1 MIMQIDN
8 IIDTF
13 TKLAQSEQR
22 EVDYQNSQV
31 IFLTDL
37 STDIE
42 NEQISARAKKYIW
55 EKYRD
60 QLTKY
65 NYQKYLE
72 VLKTDLAV
80 AQASLKIENKKLER
94 YKRICFALE
103 YRQII
108 GEVLLDFALKTLAQL
123 GIHGPALIEASER
136 LKIHNTNVLIYRK
149 INFKYKTDK
158 YLVIDLLQH
167 GYEDIPKLDN
177 KRSYE
182 LDFIVEDYLING
194 YSLEGA
200 IADIGVNNPHFI
212 DDCKY
217 IYTEILRRI
226 QGKIYD
232 LIAMLKTEEYYFD
245 NEILRKIKEE
255 YINLYHK
262 YMVVREL
269 LDSIEPEYLGDEID
283 YLDDFNENP
292 TNKLYYV
299 TNSDEP
305 EKCYFYRDLTAIRE
319 ESINKIWQML
329 MAFKNGDKQNV
340 KHINNGYIE
349 LKHDQIRIIIKLLG
363 NNNYSVEGV
372 FIKKSDNL
380 IDVYHKMYERPVA
393 IVNDEYAE
401 AVEASC
407 QDYVFAN
414 ARVGTR

>member
-1 MIMQIDN
+1 MIMPIDN
-8 IIDTF
+8 IIDIF
-13 TKLAQSEQR
+13 TRLANNNQK

-31 IFLTDL
+31 NFLTDL
-37 STDIE
+37 ITDLE
-42 NEQISARAKKYIW
+42 NEQMSSRAKKYFY
-55 EKYRD
+55 EKYRE

-65 NYQKYLE
+65 NYQKYLA
-72 VLKTDLAV
+72 VVKTDLAV
-80 AQASLKIENKKLER
+80 AQASLKIENTKLER
-94 YKRICFALE
+94 YKRLCFALE

-108 GEVLLDFALKTLAQL
+108 GEVLLDFAIKTLGQL
-123 GIHGPALIEASER
+123 GIHGPVLIEASER
-136 LKIHNTNVLIYRK
+136 LKVHNTNVLIYRK
-149 INFKYKTDK
+149 IHYKYPTDK
-158 YLVIDLLQH
+158 YLVINLLQH
-167 GYEDIPKLDN
+167 GYENIPKLSND
-177 KRSYE
+177 RSYE

-194 YSLEGA
+194 YSLEET

-226 QGKIYD
+226 QSKIYD
-232 LIAMLKTEEYYFD
+232 LITMLKTEEYYFD

-283 YLDDFNENP
+283 YLDDFKENP
-292 TNKLYYV
+292 TNKLYYA

-305 EKCYFYRDLTAIRE
+305 EKCYFYRDLTDIRE

-329 MAFKNGDKQNV
+329 IAFKNGEKQDI

-349 LKHDQIRIIIKLLG
+349 LKHDQIRIIIRLLG
-363 NNNYSVEGV
+363 GNNYSVEGV

-380 IDVYHKMYERPVA
+380 IDTYHKMYARPIA
-393 IVNDEYAE
+393 SINDEYAL
-401 AVEASC
+401 AVEAAC

-414 ARVGTR
+414 ARIGTR